1 MSSIV
6 EFGATNKDLGTRPE
20 PVSPRVIMAMMGNRD
35 YYQPMTSAYECG
47 NLVRFITD
55 FWFAP
60 DSFILACAR
69 ALPTRAHAPLRA
81 RFAPELRRADV
92 VSLISAGL
100 RQSLGVRLRSSN
112 AWQYKVFSSA
122 GRQFAQHCVRYLDMP
137 HTAFLGFSST
147 ALETLEYENRSGILT
162 VIDQIDPAKTEN
174 EIVIEEMK
182 RHKGWVIPGHVR
194 IPNEYFERVSA
205 EWSVAKRIIV
215 NSAWSK
221 SALIQQGVSA
231 DKIRVCPLAYKPSG
245 TPARQQYR
253 RQSRLRVLWLGTLC
267 LRKGIVYAV
276 EAARRLEGQPIDFT
290 FAGPI
295 DVRLPALPA
304 NSKYIGKI
312 SRSGIGA
319 LYSSHDIF
327 IIPTLSDGFAM
338 TQLEAMAHGLPV
350 IATPHCGEVV
360 EHGINGLIVPA
371 RDSRSLAEAI
381 MEMGS
386 DTGKLEAMSI
396 AALARADRFR
406 PDRVW
411 RTYQS
416 HLM

>member
-1 MSSIV
+1 
-6 EFGATNKDLGTRPE
+6 
-20 PVSPRVIMAMMGNRD
+20 
-35 YYQPMTSAYECG
+35 
-47 NLVRFITD
+47 
-55 FWFAP
+55 
-60 DSFILACAR
+60 
-69 ALPTRAHAPLRA
+69 
-81 RFAPELRRADV
+81 
-92 VSLISAGL
+92 
-100 RQSLGVRLRSSN
+100 
-112 AWQYKVFSSA
+112 
-122 GRQFAQHCVRYLDMP
+122 
-137 HTAFLGFSST
+137 
-147 ALETLEYENRSGILT
+147 